1 MDETYEKIEL
11 VKKREE
17 LGHSDAFP
25 VSVFCNV
32 VTVLKM
38 MKVAEEKGITD
49 DAGLVELEE
58 YKEFK
63 KVEDELKKLF

>member
-1 MDETYEKIEL
+1 MNETVQKIVL
-11 VKKREE
+11 FRKRDE
-17 LGHSDAFP
+17 LGR
-25 VSVFCNV
+25 
-32 VTVLKM
+32 KM

-63 KVEDELKKLF
+63 KVEDELKKLYK

>member
-11 VKKREE
+11 FKKRDE
-17 LGHSDAFP
+17 LGR
-25 VSVFCNV
+25 
-32 VTVLKM
+32 KM

-63 KVEDELKKLF
+63 KVEDELKKLYE

>member
-1 MDETYEKIEL
+1 MLKVIKL
-11 VKKREE
+11 FKKRDE
-17 LGHSDAFP
+17 LMH
-25 VSVFCNV
+25 
-32 VTVLKM
+32 KM

-63 KVEDELKKLF
+63 KVEDELKKLYE